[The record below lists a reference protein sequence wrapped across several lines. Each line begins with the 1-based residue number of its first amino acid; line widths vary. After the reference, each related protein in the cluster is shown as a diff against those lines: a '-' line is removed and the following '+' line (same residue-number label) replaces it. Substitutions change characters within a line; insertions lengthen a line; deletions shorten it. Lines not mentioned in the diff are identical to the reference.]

1 LVEITDEYMMEM
13 RKKTQPY
20 TFVILHKTPKADESG
35 ADKIIWEHGRR
46 NHQMRRDGVLR
57 IALPVRDESNVAG
70 IMVFSKNID
79 ETKKIM
85 DEDPGVK
92 ADIFVYEIHETRSF
106 KGDAL

>member
-1 LVEITDEYMMEM
+1 MAEITDEYMLEI

-85 DEDPGVK
+85 DEDPSVK
-92 ADIFVYEIHETRSF
+92 AGIFVYEIHVTRSF
-106 KGDAL
+106 PGDAL